1 MYRNYFKRL
10 IDIIFA
16 LIIFTGFWW
25 VYLIAG
31 ILVRIKLGSPVI
43 FKQNRPGLNGKIFT
57 LYKFRSMTNSLDES
71 GNLLPNEE
79 RFTKFGLLLRS
90 TSLDELPQAWNV
102 IKGDMS
108 FVGPRPLFI
117 RYLPRYTKEQGRRH
131 DVKPGITGWAQVRG
145 RNSISWEEKF
155 KLDVEYVDNYSFTMD
170 LKIILLT
177 IKKVFYRDG
186 VSPEDRIIVEEFMGS
201 EEIFNKNKDRS
212 S

>member
-25 VYLIAG
+25 VYLIVG
-31 ILVRIKLGSPVI
+31 LLVRIKLGSPVI
-43 FKQNRPGLNGKIFT
+43 FKQDRPGQNEEIFT
-57 LYKFRSMTNSLDES
+57 LYKFRSMTNSVDLE
-71 GNLLPNEE
+71 GKLLPNEE

-90 TSLDELPQAWNV
+90 SSLDELPQAWNV
-102 IKGDMS
+102 MRGDMS

-117 RYLPRYTKEQGRRH
+117 RYLPRYTRKQSRRH
-131 DVKPGITGWAQVRG
+131 HVKPGVTGWAQVKG

-155 KLDVEYVDNYSFTMD
+155 KLDLEYVDNYSFTMD
-170 LKIILLT
+170 LKIIFLT

-186 VSPEDRIIVEEFMGS
+186 ISPEGRIIVEEFMGIEDS
-201 EEIFNKNKDRS
+201 AKENKDGKI
-212 S
+212 

>member
-1 MYRNYFKRL
+1 MYRKYFKRL

-25 VYLIAG
+25 LYLIVG
-31 ILVRIKLGSPVI
+31 TLVRIKLGSPVI
-43 FKQNRPGLNGKIFT
+43 FKQNRPGLNGEIFT
-57 LYKFRSMTNSLDES
+57 LYKFRSMTNSVDPE
-71 GNLLPNEE
+71 GRLLPNED
-79 RFTKFGLLLRS
+79 RFTKFGLFLRS

-117 RYLPRYTKEQGRRH
+117 RYLPRYTKEQSRRH
-131 DVKPGITGWAQVRG
+131 HVKPGITGWAQVKG
-145 RNSISWEEKF
+145 RNSLSWEEKF
-155 KLDVEYVDNYSFTMD
+155 NFDIEYVEHYSFVMD

-177 IKKVFYRDG
+177 VKKVFYRDG
-186 VSPEDRIIVEEFMGS
+186 ISPEDRIIVEEFMGS
-201 EEIFNKNKDRS
+201 KETTNENKDRS